1 MGKRKARKARP
12 KVRGKLVKK
21 TRADRVKE
29 IEAEQLAKRER
40 YFEIL
45 AIAALFGFG
54 LYQSVLYFGH
64 TIVPNS
70 DFPAFLATGQE
81 LLSFQTPSSF
91 KRVPVLGLSQVLLSY
106 VVGGQHPGLTAGW
119 LLNAI
124 LHPFNLILLWLVG
137 REIVGKSALWV
148 AIIAILNPQ
157 VLYLLTEPIAE
168 TTFLFFILLTFYSV
182 FRRSKWS
189 YLLASITSMVRYEGA
204 VLILVVFVMD
214 VIHHKS
220 RRERIRAFLYSALA
234 SIPLLFWMLGTVLSW
249 RSAEASHYLRMFSK
263 DYAEGFAK
271 DIKERTGLV
280 KHMELLWR
288 TGFHNLLSP
297 YHVIS
302 ANSFELF
309 LKLTKAFAIVSFFF
323 ASIYGLCKRNWKV
336 LALLLFF
343 VPYFLVHARYP
354 HPILRFHATIFW
366 IALLLCWFGLQS
378 CWRLID
384 KNGRVP
390 KGLVLVL
397 QALVV
402 IVAVAWIARLFPYLP
417 KESSRW
423 SPRSASVPYVAMTLV
438 AVIFAARVLVHK
450 FRCFLR
456 ELAILL
462 FTCLIIVSNQFV
474 LVRTVSDG
482 QKNKEFRLLADW
494 YIDNA
499 EPGEK
504 LAVYMTAI
512 VRLFAPKYA
521 EYIVGFPKADS
532 PTDLVKTLYDN
543 DVTYVV
549 WATREGL
556 RGPHAGYLRLGLD
569 KNIALLREPKDT
581 GPYEFVR
588 QVGWERGWVN
598 IFRLRKPAEMS
609 RHELPSH

>member
-1 MGKRKARKARP
+1 M
-12 KVRGKLVKK
+12 KK

-543 DVTYVV
+543 DVT
-549 WATREGL
+549 
-556 RGPHAGYLRLGLD
+556 
-569 KNIALLREPKDT
+569 
-581 GPYEFVR
+581 
-588 QVGWERGWVN
+588 
-598 IFRLRKPAEMS
+598 
-609 RHELPSH
+609 